1 MCQARLNHCILLHV
15 LRERTDSLLDTDIA
29 KKFTERNERHKTSL
43 NIWLS
48 FLAFIS
54 FCENNVNFFI
64 TAMHSHTKTFS
75 VFQCLSFCIY
85 DNSKCKYVCDTKLYI
100 TVPSWAM
107 PPPHKKFLSSYYT
120 FLVGE
125 ENIGVTKSILSGRKK
140 CCSSIFQGKFDKQ
153 SWQHYD
159 EPGGV
164 AFCHLPTLLRRTFT
178 PLLSIGKCL
187 GTAPSSSETQF
198 LK

>member
-75 VFQCLSFCIY
+75 VFQCLSFCLY

-107 PPPHKKFLSSYYT
+107 PPPPPQKNFY
-120 FLVGE
+120 
-125 ENIGVTKSILSGRKK
+125 
-140 CCSSIFQGKFDKQ
+140 
-153 SWQHYD
+153 
-159 EPGGV
+159 
-164 AFCHLPTLLRRTFT
+164 LPTTPSWLARRTLESPKAFFQAEKNVVQVSFKASLINGVGST
-178 PLLSIGKCL
+178 MMNL
-187 GTAPSSSETQF
+187 EV
-198 LK
+198 